1 MVQLKDYN
9 NKVAPAWCPG
19 CGNFS
24 IWNGIKRALLKLELD
39 PHQVVLV
46 SGIGQS
52 SKMPDY
58 VNVNGFTTL
67 HGRALPVATGIKLA
81 NHGLHVIVHSGDGDC
96 YGIGGNH
103 FTHFMRRD
111 LDISLF
117 VHDNRIYGLTKGQ
130 YSPTSPEGFKSKT
143 SPPPLG
149 ALDRPVNPMA
159 WALAA
164 GATFVARTFAG
175 DIPHMVDMMAA
186 AISHKGTALLDIFQP
201 CVIFNPAYSYD
212 YYRPRVYKLG
222 ETEGYDPT
230 DLDAAYAKAY
240 EDGDHIPIG
249 ILYQRTDL
257 PTYEERVATLQAG
270 PLVGQPLR
278 TWKEEDYT
286 RLEAEFI

>member
-1 MVQLKDYN
+1 MVELKEYN
-9 NKVAPAWCPG
+9 NKVLPAWCPG

-24 IWNGIKRALLKLELD
+24 IWNGIKRALVKLELD

-67 HGRALPVATGIKLA
+67 HGRALPVATGIRLA
-81 NHGLHVIVHSGDGDC
+81 NHGLKVIVHSGDGDC

-103 FTHFMRRD
+103 FTHFLRRN

-143 SPPPLG
+143 SPPPAG
-149 ALDRPVNPMA
+149 AIDRPVNPMA
-159 WALAA
+159 WALAS
-164 GATFVARTFAG
+164 GATFVARAFAG
-175 DIPHMVDMMAA
+175 DIPHMVEMMTA
-186 AISHKGTALLDIFQP
+186 AIRHEGAALLDIFQP
-201 CVIFNPAYSYD
+201 CVVFNPAYSYD
-212 YYRPRVYKLG
+212 YYRPRVYKLS
-222 ETEGYDPT
+222 ETEGYDPSS
-230 DLDAAYAKAY
+230 LDAAYDKAY
-240 EDGDHIPIG
+240 ENGERIPIG

-257 PTYEERVATLQAG
+257 PTYEEQVATLQAG
-270 PLVGQPLR
+270 PLVDQPLR
-278 TWKEEDYT
+278 AWTEEDYT